1 MLITYSVSII
11 VNHIKEVYII
21 FLEIQVASSVRAF
34 GDVMANFAIDLLRDG
49 KKCHLWRI
57 RSYFLDV
64 ASWFKMAAAVESTNQ
79 RYYCHRCEQ
88 NISPT
93 IPVRTYLMSSHL
105 YRSIGH
111 SSYSKIAWILSF
123 STSFLCQFIYDTT
136 SSGTNL
142 QFKFQFICFWR

>member
-1 MLITYSVSII
+1 MGKSVI
-11 VNHIKEVYII
+11 Y
-21 FLEIQVASSVRAF
+21 
-34 GDVMANFAIDLLRDG
+34 DVVF
-49 KKCHLWRI
+49 
-57 RSYFLDV
+57 RSYFPV

-111 SSYSKIAWILSF
+111 SSFSKVMRILSF
-123 STSFLCQFIYDTT
+123 STSFLCQFIMIQQVREQAYSFTVCSNLDL
-136 SSGTNL
+136 SVSGGSRNYLVVFTFSYFLKTFLLTVYVNSIFTIL
-142 QFKFQFICFWR
+142 LTVKN